1 MRYIPNGWPVNRKL
15 CAGDALLYYN
25 LQHDLPMASG
35 LVMYGSKVVIPY
47 SPRGHVTGLLHAA
60 YQGENKTLQ
69 RAQNSIYIWGFCE
82 RLEIKQLMSSPLH
95 HSCNGQVERTI
106 DTVKGMMKNM
116 LIQVMIGLRGC

>member
-1 MRYIPNGWPVNRKL
+1 MLIKNEVALRKYQLASELDRELITVMRYIPNGWPVNRKL
-15 CAGDALLYYN
+15 CAGDTLLYYN

-69 RAQNSIYIWGFCE
+69 RAQNSIYMGF
-82 RLEIKQLMSSPLH
+82 
-95 HSCNGQVERTI
+95 
-106 DTVKGMMKNM
+106 
-116 LIQVMIGLRGC
+116 LREVGN